1 MTASTDPTAPPP
13 IDSTEL
19 ARIKNV
25 YDDLCYHADKQKV
38 NLKLKPALTR
48 LTLLNSREMQ
58 DEDEET
64 KRKEIELLEFDI
76 ANWKLDLQEI
86 CARDNQ
92 VIRAQDVAASLRRLE
107 HKASKSQVYEMIWEA
122 DEKLDEV
129 VDWEELCLNFQ
140 RNIHDASG
148 REPANFYNMVQF
160 MIFDHN
166 MNNRVSRD
174 ETMNMLFRRY
184 GRKEMEKKLD
194 LLFGDLG
201 EEAGK
206 EGGEIDFATYIGCV
220 EKTQYE
226 LFQKS
231 ELGQAI
237 LAKGQRKVDHNSA
250 KGKAAAKRK

>member
-1 MTASTDPTAPPP
+1 
-13 IDSTEL
+13 
-19 ARIKNV
+19 
-25 YDDLCYHADKQKV
+25 
-38 NLKLKPALTR
+38 
-48 LTLLNSREMQ
+48 
-58 DEDEET
+58 
-64 KRKEIELLEFDI
+64 
-76 ANWKLDLQEI
+76 
-86 CARDNQ
+86 
-92 VIRAQDVAASLRRLE
+92 
-107 HKASKSQVYEMIWEA
+107 
-122 DEKLDEV
+122 
-129 VDWEELCLNFQ
+129 
-140 RNIHDASG
+140 
-148 REPANFYNMVQF
+148 VQF